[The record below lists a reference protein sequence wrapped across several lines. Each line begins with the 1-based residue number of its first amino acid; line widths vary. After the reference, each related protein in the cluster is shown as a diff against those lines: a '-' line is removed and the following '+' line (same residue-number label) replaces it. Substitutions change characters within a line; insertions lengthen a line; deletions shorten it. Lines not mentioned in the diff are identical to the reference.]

1 MGKFIDLTGTK
12 VGKWTVVSLGPKSKT
27 STQWNCKCDCGV
39 EKLVRA
45 AHLSTGKSTGCSAC
59 GRGHT
64 KHGGAAGGVFTKK
77 YKTWR
82 SMKLRCC
89 TPSHQ
94 DYERY
99 KGLLCEEW
107 MEFKAFDEYM
117 PEPPD
122 DALTIDRIENDKGYE
137 PGNVRWATWT
147 EQHRNQSN
155 NWWIEFDGKRQLLVD
170 WSRELKIKAATLAQR
185 IRAHGIDKAM
195 VMPPPPPIPKF
206 TVN

>member
-1 MGKFIDLTGTK
+1 
-12 VGKWTVVSLGPKSKT
+12 
-27 STQWNCKCDCGV
+27 
-39 EKLVRA
+39 
-45 AHLSTGKSTGCSAC
+45 
-59 GRGHT
+59 
-64 KHGGAAGGVFTKK
+64 
-77 YKTWR
+77 
-82 SMKLRCC
+82 
-89 TPSHQ
+89 
-94 DYERY
+94 
-99 KGLLCEEW
+99 